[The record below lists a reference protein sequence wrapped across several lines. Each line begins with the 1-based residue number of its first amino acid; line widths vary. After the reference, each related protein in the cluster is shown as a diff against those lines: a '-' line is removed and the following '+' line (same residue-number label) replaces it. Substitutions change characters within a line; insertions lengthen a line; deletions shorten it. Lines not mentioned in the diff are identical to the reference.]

1 MTKETVK
8 FLRKGW
14 ASLMAWVNAVDYSI
28 VDYTTDRI
36 RELEREMKLLM
47 DEIMETRMPGEA
59 AKGGFHPSAP
69 AHET

>member
-1 MTKETVK
+1 
-8 FLRKGW
+8 
-14 ASLMAWVNAVDYSI
+14 MAWVNAMDCSI

-36 RELEREMKLLM
+36 RGLEREMKLLK